1 MIQYIKYFCLSTVIC
16 ISTSSC
22 FYDVTEEIDVKK
34 YNSKSIEEIVE
45 VMDLTLFR
53 SLDKVND
60 IPILAWLGIPQKYTS
75 VDRFLQMKSAGI
87 NINYSNYSNADSL
100 EKALNIAEKLNI
112 KILIKCPE
120 LYNDTEATVKRFM
133 NHPANGGYFLFDE
146 PLPSK
151 FDELKSLV
159 RKIEEIDST
168 RFCYINLL
176 PNVATPEL
184 YSPDDY
190 TNYVNNFLNQIPVKI
205 LSFDHYPIINGGI
218 RINWY
223 QNLEIIRSV
232 ASNANI
238 PFWAFALT
246 TAHDPYL
253 IPDISHLRLQVYS
266 NLAYGAKGIQYF
278 TYWTQSSNRWNFHN
292 GPIEIDG
299 SKTEVFD
306 YLQQINNEIQ
316 IYSDIFLSCKVINL
330 SHYGIIPLGAVKF
343 TQLPYFV
350 KSIKI
355 NGGNALLS
363 EMENT
368 QNSFLMIQNTNLD
381 KEIGINIKTDDQTK
395 IVLKS
400 GKIIPASYIN
410 EEFKLTPG
418 DMVMFLR

>member
-1 MIQYIKYFCLSTVIC
+1 MIKKIALLFIFSILL
-16 ISTSSC
+16 SSC
-22 FYDVTEEIDVKK
+22 FTDVVDEPKVNTIDAKTLESFLNVNITK
-34 YNSKSIEEIVE
+34 YAQINNSIQFPIVAWVGITYPNLSIEN
-45 VMDLTLFR
+45 FQR
-53 SLDKVND
+53 
-60 IPILAWLGIPQKYTS
+60 
-75 VDRFLQMKSAGI
+75 MKEAGI
-87 NINYSNYSNADSL
+87 NINCSRYPNIDSMQI
-100 EKALNIAEKLNI
+100 ALDLSFEVGI
-112 KILIKCPE
+112 KTLIDCPE
-120 LYNDTEATVKRFM
+120 LTNNTVETVNRFR
-133 NHPANGGYFLFDE
+133 NHPANAGYFLKDE
-146 PLPSK
+146 PSANQLPYYSNLAK
-151 FDELKSLV
+151 L
-159 RKIEEIDST
+159 IESIDNS

-176 PNVATPEL
+176 PTYAGSDVYGTSTYNE
-184 YSPDDY
+184 YIQSY
-190 TNYVNNFLNQIPVKI
+190 TMEIPLKI
-205 LSFDHYPIINGGI
+205 LSFDHYPIIGTNV
-218 RINWY
+218 RYDWY
-223 QNLEIIRSV
+223 NNLEIV
-232 ASNANI
+232 KDVTAKTNI